1 MRISGDKKLI
11 KQLKDL
17 PDSVREK
24 IAKTVRKA
32 TEDTARIARILVP
45 VDTGELKEWI
55 YTQYDNNGLTGS
67 IEAAPPRKEP
77 QIKAKA
83 VEGGRKKGDRG
94 TTTPN
99 HYMNT
104 ARAFMAKKF
113 TNRVK
118 AAIKKAAREAT
129 NV

>member
-1 MRISGDKKLI
+1 MCVTYRKSC
-11 KQLKDL
+11 QA
-17 PDSVREK
+17 R
-24 IAKTVRKA
+24 AQKTSTMFA
-32 TEDTARIARILVP
+32 CQ
-45 VDTGELKEWI
+45 GELKEWI
-55 YTQYDNNGLTGS
+55 YTQYDNSGLTGS

-113 TNRVK
+113 TSRVK